1 MRAATC
7 AALAAP
13 LALAWA
19 APAASAATNADLEK
33 QVITLVNAERRKV
46 GCAGMRTG
54 TALRTAARL
63 HSADMAKY
71 RYFSHTSRD
80 GRSPWDRIRAQ
91 KYYWGSAENIAAG
104 QPTARGGRLGL
115 DEEHRSPQEHP
126 QLQEQGGGGRR
137 RAWRDVRHLLDPGL
151 RHPLSPQPPQ
161 VGEVARGPRLGEVEP
176 RRRADPVHDLERGDR
191 VGPRAPR

>member
-1 MRAATC
+1 MTNSPSTRTSRPLRAVLVRAATC

-13 LALAWA
+13 LALASA
-19 APAASAATNADLEK
+19 APASAATNADLEK

-46 GCAGMRTG
+46 GCAGLRTG

-63 HSADMAKY
+63 HSADMVKY

-104 QPTARGGRLGL
+104 QTTAKSVVSAWMKSTGHRKNILNCKNKAVGVGVARGGPYGIYWTQDFGTR
-115 DEEHRSPQEHP
+115 
-126 QLQEQGGGGRR
+126 
-137 RAWRDVRHLLDPGL
+137 
-151 RHPLSPQPPQ
+151 
-161 VGEVARGPRLGEVEP
+161 
-176 RRRADPVHDLERGDR
+176 
-191 VGPRAPR
+191 

>member
-1 MRAATC
+1 MTTSPSTPASRTPRPLRTVLVRAATC

-13 LALAWA
+13 LALVS
-19 APAASAATNADLEK
+19 APPASAATNADLEK

-104 QPTARGGRLGL
+104 QTTAKAVVAAWMKSTGHRKNILNCRNKAVGVGVARGGTYGIYWTQDFGTR
-115 DEEHRSPQEHP
+115 
-126 QLQEQGGGGRR
+126 
-137 RAWRDVRHLLDPGL
+137 
-151 RHPLSPQPPQ
+151 
-161 VGEVARGPRLGEVEP
+161 
-176 RRRADPVHDLERGDR
+176 
-191 VGPRAPR
+191 

>member
-1 MRAATC
+1 MTTSPSTRTSRTPRPLRRSSC
-7 AALAAP
+7 APPPAP
-13 LALAWA
+13 RWR
-19 APAASAATNADLEK
+19 PRSPWCPRPPASAATNADLEK

-91 KYYWGSAENIAAG
+91 KYYCGSAENIAAG
-104 QPTARGGRLGL
+104 QTTAKAVVSAWMKSTGHRKNILNCRTRRWGSASRVAGRTASTGRRTSAPA
-115 DEEHRSPQEHP
+115 DDRHAPHV
-126 QLQEQGGGGRR
+126 GGG
-137 RAWRDVRHLLDPGL
+137 A
-151 RHPLSPQPPQ
+151 S
-161 VGEVARGPRLGEVEP
+161 
-176 RRRADPVHDLERGDR
+176 VHVLTS
-191 VGPRAPR
+191 